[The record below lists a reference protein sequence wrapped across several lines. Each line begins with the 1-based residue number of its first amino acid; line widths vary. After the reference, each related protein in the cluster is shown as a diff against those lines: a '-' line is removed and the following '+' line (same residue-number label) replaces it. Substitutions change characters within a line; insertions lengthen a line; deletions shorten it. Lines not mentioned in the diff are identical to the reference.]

1 MRAEGS
7 HGQEVGGAED
17 HVGWPDEGWTGPA
30 GEGDVEHGIFPP
42 LLAAT
47 LGRVEGREVE
57 YARKEKYD
65 NGLLGL
71 PEEDLYA
78 VAKGRS

>member
-1 MRAEGS
+1 MQRTTS
-7 HGQEVGGAED
+7 DDQVK
-17 HVGWPDEGWTGPA
+17 A
-30 GEGDVEHGIFPP
+30 GRDLLAKGDVEHGIFPL

-47 LGRVEGREVE
+47 FGRVEGRDVD
-57 YARKEKYD
+57 YARKETYD

-78 VAKGRS
+78 IVKAVVDG